1 MGIDRAR
8 ARAPDLVTTA
18 PILRI
23 DGVGKS
29 YRRGSETIHALQD
42 VSIKIYPSEMVALVG
57 PSGSGKTTLL
67 NVMSGWESPDSGTI
81 HRSTN
86 NDRDPLAWAQLG
98 IVPQRL
104 ALLEELPAI
113 ENVELPL
120 VLDNMLDAEGHARAR
135 ELMET
140 LDIFHLQHR
149 RPLQTSLGE
158 QQRTAIAR
166 ALVLS
171 PALVLADEPTGHQDA
186 GHAATVMSA
195 LREAASRGAAIVIAT
210 HDFGARSFCDR
221 AIEMADG
228 RTVGTAVVGRG

>member
-1 MGIDRAR
+1 MTEQ
-8 ARAPDLVTTA
+8 PV
-18 PILRI
+18 LRLEAI
-23 DGVGKS
+23 SKS
-29 YRRGSETIHALQD
+29 YRRGPETIHALQD
-42 VSIKIYPSEMVALVG
+42 ISIEIYAGEMVALVG

-67 NVMSGWESPDSGTI
+67 NVMCGWETPDSGTI
-81 HRSTN
+81 ARARTKDEDALGWS
-86 NDRDPLAWAQLG
+86 QLG
-98 IVPQRL
+98 IVTQRL
-104 ALLEELPAI
+104 ALLEELPAM

-120 VLDNMLDAEGHARAR
+120 VLEDRLDTEGRATARH
-135 ELMET
+135 LMET
-140 LDIFHLQHR
+140 LDVFHLQHR

-166 ALVLS
+166 ALVLA

-195 LREAASRGAAIVIAT
+195 LREAATRGAAIVIAT

-228 RTVGTAVVGRG
+228 RTVGAAVVGG

>member
-1 MGIDRAR
+1 MSRQ
-8 ARAPDLVTTA
+8 PV
-18 PILRI
+18 LRLEAI
-23 DGVGKS
+23 AKS
-29 YRRGSETIHALQD
+29 YQRGPETIHALQD
-42 VSIKIYPSEMVALVG
+42 ISIEINPGEMVALVG

-67 NVMSGWESPDSGTI
+67 NVMCGWETPDSGTI
-81 HRSTN
+81 VRTGT
-86 NDRDPLAWAQLG
+86 DGADPLAWTELG
-98 IVPQRL
+98 IVTQRL

-120 VLDNMLDAEGHARAR
+120 VLEDRLDAEGHSRAR

-140 LDIFHLQHR
+140 LDVFHLQHR

-166 ALVLS
+166 ALVLA

-195 LREAASRGAAIVIAT
+195 LRGAATRGAAIVIAT
-210 HDFGARSFCDR
+210 HDFSARSFCDR

-228 RTVGTAVVGRG
+228 RTVDAAVVGG

>member
-1 MGIDRAR
+1 MRGEPVLR
-8 ARAPDLVTTA
+8 LGGVTKA
-18 PILRI
+18 
-23 DGVGKS
+23 
-29 YRRGSETIHALQD
+29 YRRGPETIHALQD
-42 VSIKIYPSEMVALVG
+42 ISIEIYPGEMVALVG

-67 NVMSGWESPDSGTI
+67 NVMCGWETPDTGTVA
-81 HRSTN
+81 RPRTG
-86 NDRDPLAWAQLG
+86 DDDPLGWTRLG
-98 IVPQRL
+98 IVTQRL

-120 VLDNMLDAEGHARAR
+120 VLEDRLDAEGRARAR
-135 ELMET
+135 DLMET
-140 LDIFHLQHR
+140 LDVVHLQHR

-166 ALVLS
+166 ALVLA
-171 PALVLADEPTGHQDA
+171 PDLVLADEPTGHQDA

-195 LREAASRGAAIVIAT
+195 LREAASRGASIVIAT

-228 RTVGTAVVGRG
+228 RTVGAAVVGSG

>member
-1 MGIDRAR
+1 MRGQ
-8 ARAPDLVTTA
+8 PV
-18 PILRI
+18 LRLEAI
-23 DGVGKS
+23 AKS
-29 YRRGSETIHALQD
+29 YRRGPETIHALQD
-42 VSIKIYPSEMVALVG
+42 ISIEIYPGEMVALVG

-67 NVMSGWESPDSGTI
+67 NVMCGWETPDSGTI
-81 HRSTN
+81 VRTGT
-86 NDRDPLAWAQLG
+86 DGADPLAWTELG
-98 IVPQRL
+98 IVTQRL

-120 VLDNMLDAEGHARAR
+120 VLEDRLDAEGHSTARD
-135 ELMET
+135 LMET
-140 LDIFHLQHR
+140 LDVFHLQHR

-166 ALVLS
+166 ALVLA

-195 LREAASRGAAIVIAT
+195 LREAATRGAAIVIAT
-210 HDFGARSFCDR
+210 HDFSARSFCDR

-228 RTVGTAVVGRG
+228 RTVDASVAGR

>member
-1 MGIDRAR
+1 MTGQ
-8 ARAPDLVTTA
+8 PV
-18 PILRI
+18 LRLEDI
-23 DGVGKS
+23 TKS
-29 YRRGSETIHALQD
+29 YRRGPETIHALQD
-42 VSIKIYPSEMVALVG
+42 ISVEIYPGEMVALVG

-67 NVMSGWESPDSGTI
+67 NVMCGWETPDSGTI
-81 HRSTN
+81 VRARTEGV
-86 NDRDPLAWAQLG
+86 DPLAWTELG
-98 IVPQRL
+98 IVTQRL

-120 VLDNMLDAEGHARAR
+120 VLEDRLDAEGHSAARQ
-135 ELMET
+135 LMET
-140 LDIFHLQHR
+140 LDVYHLQHR

-186 GHAATVMSA
+186 GHAATVMAA

-221 AIEMADG
+221 TIEMADG
-228 RTVGTAVVGRG
+228 RTVGAAVVGRG